1 MSGRILSKLR
11 ASLTADHVN
20 ELTCLNK
27 WLHEEMDEKE
37 GNSISNV
44 TAKRARV
51 AERFTTLS
59 LQLEHVAGES
69 SEEEEDDDEE

>member
-1 MSGRILSKLR
+1 MR
-11 ASLTADHVN
+11 ASLTAAHVN

-27 WLHEEMDEKE
+27 RLHEEMDEKMD
-37 GNSISNV
+37 NLISNV

-59 LQLEHVAGES
+59 LQLELVAGES
-69 SEEEEDDDEE
+69 SNEEEEDDDEE